1 MNLLLASSINQ
12 KNSFVS
18 NFTVQE
24 QQVEAM
30 FNGIASR
37 YDFLNHLLSFG
48 IDKLWRKR
56 LVKGI
61 ANHKPRYVLDV
72 ATGTADLSIALAKR
86 LRDVQIIGVD
96 IADEML
102 ELGRK
107 KLANLN
113 LGQRIALQKATS
125 LDLPF
130 PDGTFDVAMV
140 AFGVRNFEDPLKGL
154 SEMQRV
160 LKPGGTIAVLEFT
173 TPRYAIIGWFYKLY
187 FSRVLPWVGK
197 LVSGHKTAYTYLP
210 MSVQAFKERDSFNE
224 LLRQAGFEN
233 AQYVQQSFGIAAIY
247 TASKP

>member
-1 MNLLLASSINQ
+1 M
-12 KNSFVS
+12 S

-30 FNGIASR
+30 FNGIAPK

-61 ANHKPRYVLDV
+61 AKQNAKHVLDV

-86 LRDVQIIGVD
+86 LPEVQIVGVD

-102 ELGRK
+102 EFGRRKLK
-107 KLANLN
+107 KLKLD
-113 LGQRIALQKATS
+113 QRITMQKATS

-130 PDGTFDVAMV
+130 SDGLFDAAMV
-140 AFGVRNFEDPLKGL
+140 AFGVRNFEDPIKGL

-160 LKPGGTIAVLEFT
+160 LKSGGTISVLEFT
-173 TPRYAIIGWFYKLY
+173 TPKYAVIGWLYKFY

-210 MSVQAFKERDSFNE
+210 MSVQAFKERESFNE
-224 LLRQAGFEN
+224 LLEQSGFKN

-247 TASKP
+247 TATKP

>member
-1 MNLLLASSINQ
+1 M
-12 KNSFVS
+12 S

-30 FNGIASR
+30 FNGIAPK

-61 ANHKPRYVLDV
+61 AKQNAKHVLDV

-86 LRDVQIIGVD
+86 LPEVQIVGVD

-102 ELGRK
+102 EFGRRKLK
-107 KLANLN
+107 KLKLD
-113 LGQRIALQKATS
+113 QRITMQKATS

-130 PDGTFDVAMV
+130 SDGLFDAAMV
-140 AFGVRNFEDPLKGL
+140 AFGVRNFEDPIKGL

-160 LKPGGTIAVLEFT
+160 LKSGGTISVLEFT
-173 TPRYAIIGWFYKLY
+173 TPKYAVIGWLYKFY
-187 FSRVLPWVGK
+187 FSTVLPWVGK

-210 MSVQAFKERDSFNE
+210 MSVQAFKERESFNE
-224 LLRQAGFEN
+224 LLEQSGFKN

-247 TASKP
+247 TATKP